1 MEQRLQTLNAA
12 QRVQIWA
19 ERIAECRGSGLS
31 VREWCRDKEISEK
44 TYYYWQKK
52 LYQQMVST
60 AEQVSF
66 AEIPWEVQTGRCGEV
81 TAKISMSGASVEIYP
96 GADAA
101 TIRAII
107 QAIQSC

>member
-1 MEQRLQTLNAA
+1 MGHSLQRLNAA
-12 QRVQIWA
+12 QRVQLWA
-19 ERIAECRGSGLS
+19 KRIAECRGSGQS
-31 VREWCRDKEISEK
+31 VREWCRDNEISEK

-52 LYQQMVST
+52 LYQQMIST
-60 AEQVSF
+60 AEEVSF
-66 AEIPWEVQTGRCGEV
+66 AEVPREVQTGRCAEV
-81 TAKISMSGASVEIYP
+81 TARISMPGASVEIYP